1 MKRNLTFSRVMS
13 FLAPGRLLRGAL
25 WGYRIVEAVKG
36 DKTHRSTLFK
46 ARVVP
51 RENASN
57 TPQWFVTLQRLYPMI
72 EPNASNQGCH

>member
-1 MKRNLTFSRVMS
+1 MS
-13 FLAPGRLLRGAL
+13 FLDPGHLLRGAN

-36 DKTHRSTLFK
+36 DKTHASAVFK

-57 TPQWFVTLQRLYPMI
+57 KPQWFVIPQWLYPMI
-72 EPNASNQGCH
+72 DSNASNQGYHQESFAWR